1 MMTIMKQIALCA
13 VAMMILG
20 RFGLE
25 ANRAPSRDANA
36 SAALQDLI
44 SSTEKLVTNLSNEM
58 PGDKYDFAPS
68 ATAGEF
74 HGVRSFAKQLKHAA
88 AVQYLVANSILGEPV
103 TAEMVE
109 ERGPDSARSKTDV
122 LQYVIGSFAALHRA
136 AATVDDTNVFAS
148 IRGVFGSTPTTR
160 AGLIASALMH
170 SSNHYGQ
177 MVEYARMN
185 GIIPPES
192 R

>member
-1 MMTIMKQIALCA
+1 MTTIMKQIALCA

-25 ANRAPSRDANA
+25 ADRPPNRDANA
-36 SAALQDLI
+36 AAVLQDLI
-44 SSTEKLVTNLSNEM
+44 SSTEKLVTNLANEM
-58 PGDKYDFAPS
+58 PEGTYNFAP
-68 ATAGEF
+68 TAGEF
-74 HGVRSFAKQLKHAA
+74 HGVRTLAKQLKHAA

-103 TAEMVE
+103 TAEMAE
-109 ERGPDSARSKTDV
+109 ERGPDSARSKAEV
-122 LQYVIGSFAALHRA
+122 LSYVAGSFAALHRA
-136 AATVDDTNVFAS
+136 AATVDDANAFAS
-148 IRGVFGSTPTTR
+148 IKGVFGSMPATW
-160 AGLIASALMH
+160 AGLIASALTH

-185 GIIPPES
+185 GIVPPES